1 MSTTPPKPRIL
12 VVEDDPTNALIA
24 ATICERIGCDVT
36 VACNGHEAL
45 SLFDDQIFDLLLVDI
60 QMPVMDGLTLA
71 RALRARP
78 DGAGVPIIAVSAKA
92 GVTDRHAM
100 HAAGMDLVITK
111 PYHNRQLK
119 EAVNR
124 ALGRA

>member
-24 ATICERIGCDVT
+24 ATICQRIGCDVS
-36 VACNGHEAL
+36 VARNGHEAL
-45 SLFDDQIFDLLLVDI
+45 ALFDERTFDLLLVDI
-60 QMPVMDGLTLA
+60 RMPVMDGLALVRT
-71 RALRARP
+71 LRARP
-78 DGAGVPIIAVSAKA
+78 EAAEVPIIAVTARA
-92 GVTDRHAM
+92 GADDRHQM
-100 HAAGMDLVITK
+100 REAGMDQVITK

-124 ALGRA
+124 ALKRD